1 MLSVLRKIW
10 LIIFPVLLIISDSYA
25 QTRPCELIF
34 KDGKGMRNA
43 RLIGLHQDLLLVSD
57 TGSYKIINV
66 EKVARIKFDNG
77 TYVWTGAAIGAVIG
91 FVGGI
96 IYYELFGGKKNFISR
111 DPALGIGVVI
121 TIPSA
126 LIGGVIGN
134 IFRNIDDYNLAKM
147 HPYMKSKEIKFIM
160 KDHSLYE

>member
-1 MLSVLRKIW
+1 MSKVW
-10 LIIFPVLLIISDSYA
+10 LITSLVLLLTA
-25 QTRPCELIF
+25 ELLTQTKPCELIF

-57 TGSYKIINV
+57 TGSYRIVNI
-66 EKVARIKFDNG
+66 EKVARVRFDNG
-77 TYVWTGAAIGAVIG
+77 TYIWTGAAIGAAIG
-91 FVGGI
+91 FIGGI
-96 IYYELFGGKKNFISR
+96 IYYELFGSKKNFISR

-121 TIPSA
+121 TLPSA

-134 IFRNIDDYNLAKM
+134 IFRNIDDYNLTKM

-160 KDHSLYE
+160 KDHSMYQ